1 MLGSIST
8 GVYKS
13 FPLQFISHKYTLN
26 SSEEIKLFGLPLFND
41 NELISPE
48 LLLLQNFTLV
58 FDLISFFDEENF
70 GIFEF
75 VSNVGIVSSYIL
87 SNLITLY
94 PAVNISSFLLFD
106 EGKICNPFISSEY
119 YKLL

>member
-8 GVYKS
+8 GVYK
-13 FPLQFISHKYTLN
+13 FFLFQFISHKYTLN
-26 SSEEIKLFGLPLFND
+26 SSEEIKLFGLSLFND

-75 VSNVGIVSSYIL
+75 VSNIGIVSSYIL

-94 PAVNISSFLLFD
+94 PAVNISSFLL
-106 EGKICNPFISSEY
+106 I
-119 YKLL
+119 